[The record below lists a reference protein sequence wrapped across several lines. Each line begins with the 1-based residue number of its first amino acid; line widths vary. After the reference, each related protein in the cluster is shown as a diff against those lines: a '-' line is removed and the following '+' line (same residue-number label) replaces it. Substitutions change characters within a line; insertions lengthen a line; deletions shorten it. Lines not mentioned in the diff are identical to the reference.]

1 MTSKTEILDA
11 FRELKEAH
19 PNEDASFAEIVAKIY
34 KDKLVE
40 IYVGDTYE
48 SLSTDQVSEDYP
60 SVYCGI
66 VEAAYGN
73 ALVVNCSYLDDQNH
87 ATFGHYVMIHG
98 FSIVLV
104 KEVMGKEGKTMEDL
118 MDRSSVTRFVKSPK

>member
-1 MTSKTEILDA
+1 MISKTEILNA
-11 FRELKEAH
+11 LKELEEAH
-19 PNEDASFAEIVAKIY
+19 PDENASFAEVIAKIY

-73 ALVVNCSYLDDQNH
+73 ALVVNCSYLDSQNQT
-87 ATFGHYVMIHG
+87 TFGHYVIIHG

-104 KEVMGKEGKTMEDL
+104 KEVMGKAGKTIEDL
-118 MDRSSVTRFVKSPK
+118 MDRSSVTRFVKPPK